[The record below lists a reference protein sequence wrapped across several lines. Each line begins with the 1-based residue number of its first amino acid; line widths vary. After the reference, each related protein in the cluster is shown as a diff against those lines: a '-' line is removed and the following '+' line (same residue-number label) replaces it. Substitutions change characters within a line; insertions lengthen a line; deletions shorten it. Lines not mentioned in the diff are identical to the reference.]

1 MNTLRELLPQFA
13 FGLPTHALV
22 LHAAVVLVP
31 LTCLLVL
38 VCAFS
43 DTARRRA
50 GVLLPVAG
58 LGSLAL
64 VVLGTFSG
72 EALMARLPPDPVTQ
86 AHGHAGEAVEPWALG
101 LALVS
106 VALWW
111 VPGRARRRE
120 PPPAGQAA
128 PAPPGTRWRS
138 LRARSV
144 ASVALPVLATTAAVG
159 TGARIV
165 HAGHLGAQS
174 TWGYVADLPAPA
186 GR

>member
-1 MNTLRELLPQFA
+1 MNLLRELVPEFA
-13 FGLPTHALV
+13 TGLPTHALV
-22 LHAAVVLVP
+22 LHGAVVLVP

-50 GVLLPVAG
+50 GLLLPAAG
-58 LGSLAL
+58 LASLVL
-64 VVLGTFSG
+64 VVLATISG
-72 EALMARLPPDPVTQ
+72 ETLTARLPADPGIA

-128 PAPPGTRWRS
+128 PAAPGTRWRS
-138 LRARSV
+138 LPARSV
-144 ASVALPVLATTAAVG
+144 ASVALAVLATTAAVG

-174 TWGYVADLPAPA
+174 TWGYVAELPAPA
-186 GR
+186 AR